1 MPLELHNEKFNEI
14 AETGDKDNINQLF
27 FLNDFT
33 GTPLIFSCKTKK
45 IELVEK
51 LLKKGADANK
61 TYIYKDRYS
70 NIRITE
76 TPLFLACKTNKY

>member
-14 AETGDKDNINQLF
+14 AEKGDKDNINQIF

-33 GTPLIFSCKTKK
+33 GTPLIFACKTNN

-51 LLKKGADANK
+51 LLKKGADA
-61 TYIYKDRYS
+61 S
-70 NIRITE
+70 
-76 TPLFLACKTNKY
+76 F